1 MLSLKQL
8 FDRPLSARF
17 RETEQQRLAREA
29 RLREWWIERVL
40 EDRAETAEPPLEL
53 LEPAG
58 HG

>member
-8 FDRPLSARF
+8 SDRPLSARF
-17 RETEQQRLAREA
+17 RETEQQRRVREEA
-29 RLREWWIERVL
+29 LREWWLDRIL
-40 EDRAETAEPPLEL
+40 EDRAESASPPLEL